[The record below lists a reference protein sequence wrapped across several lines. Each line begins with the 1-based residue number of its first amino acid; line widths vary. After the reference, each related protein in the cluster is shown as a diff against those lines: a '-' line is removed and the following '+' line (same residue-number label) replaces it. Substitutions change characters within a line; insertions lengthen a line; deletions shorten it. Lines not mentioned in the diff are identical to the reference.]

1 MAQEGTNL
9 IPEQSALPSFE
20 DLLHTQ
26 PCEEVAATL
35 SLIGDKWTVLVI
47 AFLANGPRRFNEL
60 KRLIGSITQRMLTL
74 TLRQLERDGLV
85 SRRAFPTIPPR
96 VEYELTELGRSLH
109 GPILALAIWVIS
121 NQTALKA
128 ARKTFDAR
136 P

>member
-1 MAQEGTNL
+1 
-9 IPEQSALPSFE
+9 
-20 DLLHTQ
+20 
-26 PCEEVAATL
+26 VAASL

-85 SRRAFPTIPPR
+85 LRTVFPTIPLR
-96 VEYELTELGRSLH
+96 VEYELTELGSTLH
-109 GPILALAIWVIS
+109 GPILSLATWVIS
-121 NQTALKA
+121 NQAALKA
-128 ARKTFDAR
+128 ARRKFDAR

>member
-9 IPEQSALPSFE
+9 IPKQPSVPSFE

-26 PCEEVAATL
+26 PCEEVAASL

-60 KRLIGSITQRMLTL
+60 KRLIGRITQRMLTL

-85 SRRAFPTIPPR
+85 KRQVFPTIPPR

-109 GPILALAIWVIS
+109 GPILTLAAWVIS
-121 NQTALKA
+121 NQAALKA
-128 ARKTFDAR
+128 ARETFDAR